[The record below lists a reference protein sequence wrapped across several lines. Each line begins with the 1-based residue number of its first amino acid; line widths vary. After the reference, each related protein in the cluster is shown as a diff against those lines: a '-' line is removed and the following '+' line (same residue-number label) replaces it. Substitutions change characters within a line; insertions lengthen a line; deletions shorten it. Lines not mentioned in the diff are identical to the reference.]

1 MARLSDFEGAERAYF
16 ENTECPT
23 FETTPW
29 ATAPALA
36 DARVAIVSTAALQR
50 RGEAAFYSGATDYRV
65 IPSAVAP
72 EDLVMSHSSVNF
84 DRTGFQQD
92 INIAFPL
99 DRLKEMAAEG
109 TISGVAD
116 FHYTVYGGTPPE
128 KLEPAAQDIAGLLKR
143 DAVDVVLLV
152 PI

>member
-1 MARLSDFEGAERAYF
+1 MARLSDFEGSERDYF
-16 ENTECPT
+16 IGTECPT
-23 FETTPW
+23 FDTTPW
-29 ATAPALA
+29 VKPPALS
-36 DARVAIVSTAALQR
+36 DARVAMVSTAALQQ

-65 IPSAVAP
+65 IPSDVAP
-72 EDLVMSHSSVNF
+72 DDLMMSHSSVNF

-99 DRLKEMAAEG
+99 DRLKEMATEG
-109 TISGVAD
+109 AIGSVAD
-116 FHYTVYGGTPPE
+116 FHYTFYGGTPPE
-128 KLEPAAQDIAGLLKR
+128 KLEPAAREIAALLKR